1 MPWSHL
7 DARSF
12 ISGGRDRR
20 WRRLAFVL
28 TVRPALCP
36 IIITADRV
44 FSSLRLFLPLAT
56 DQAFSSSFYYFFL
69 LLIGSSLFDNRVA
82 KSTSFCPRFWFLKLI
97 LKRIRWKKTQL
108 PCQYDTYYAISLQF
122 INCFNI
128 SLFAY

>member
-1 MPWSHL
+1 MSINRDTCIWAFLRGNRRPNSQTHKFGCRKCLWSHL

-36 IIITADRV
+36 IIITADV
-44 FSSLRLFLPLAT
+44 FSSLRLFLPLAP
-56 DQAFSSSFYYFFL
+56 DQAFSSSFFF

-82 KSTSFCPRFWFLKLI
+82 ESTSFCPRFWFLKLI
-97 LKRIRWKKTQL
+97 LKRIRWKKT
-108 PCQYDTYYAISLQF
+108 
-122 INCFNI
+122 
-128 SLFAY
+128 